1 MSRTKRR
8 FQIEVALAALSAFLL
23 AITLIWKDWIEIVF
37 GIDPD
42 RGSGELEWVIV
53 ALCTLASLAFVAL
66 ARANWKVISPDP
78 ALSPQRV

>member
-1 MSRTKRR
+1 MSRMKRR

-23 AITLIWKDWIEIVF
+23 VVTLIWKDWLEIVF

-53 ALCTLASLAFVAL
+53 GLSALAALIFGAL
-66 ARANWKVISPDP
+66 ARADWKLMRASTDRRATIH
-78 ALSPQRV
+78 